1 MEVELLAIRDKVVII
16 TGAARG
22 HGRSMAVTFA
32 SEGARLALADIAPLD
47 QVVGECQQYEAEVR
61 PFQLDLR
68 EPAQVR
74 AMIDEVHKHY
84 GRIDVLINDAGI
96 VTHFRYAG
104 TERWPRIAEMEPSF
118 FDNVIRTNLFG
129 TFLTTKYVLPYME
142 AQGSGHIINFGQG
155 SVGRGIGPTDPEQLG
170 ATAYHVS
177 KLAIRAFSQDV
188 AGEEFAHGICI
199 MAMGP
204 GEQLFSDPSLTP
216 EEVRARAAK
225 IDMELGRRFVIAA
238 EAPMEMSGRMVMVR
252 DGKVVP
258 VADEVL

>member
-1 MEVELLAIRDKVVII
+1 MEEGQLSVRDKVIII
-16 TGAARG
+16 TGSARG
-22 HGRSMAVTFA
+22 HGRSMAVAFA
-32 SEGARLALADIAPLD
+32 SEGARLALVDIAPLAP
-47 QVVGECQQYEAEVR
+47 VVGECQEYGAEVL
-61 PFQLDLR
+61 PFEIDLR
-68 EPAQVR
+68 EPEQVR
-74 AMIDEVHKHY
+74 AMIDEVQQHY

-104 TERWPRIAEMEPSF
+104 TQRWPRIADMEPSF

-129 TFLTTKYVLPYME
+129 TFLTSKYALRYME

-155 SVGRGIGPTDPEQLG
+155 NVGRGIGPTDPDQLG
-170 ATAYHVS
+170 ATTYHVS
-177 KLAIRAFSQDV
+177 KVAIRAFSQAL
-188 AGEEFAHGICI
+188 AGEEYAHGICV

-204 GEQLFSDPSLTP
+204 GEQLFSDRSLTP
-216 EEVRARAAK
+216 EEVRVRAAE

-258 VADEVL
+258 VPDEVV